1 MVNVSQVNSVM
12 DSLSSNFNS
21 YNSLINELSGSW
33 EGTSYD
39 NLVSKA
45 NEFSSEYFSTIQS
58 QLNSFA
64 EACSL
69 YSQYTE
75 YKEKKAIYQNKY
87 NIAISND
94 DDTNISFYI
103 NQMNMYQNKLLEL
116 KNHINSCLE
125 SASSVVLENNSVNKY
140 IQSAID
146 WIVATA
152 NDDTHGYSQVTRYGN
167 PNYDCSS
174 LVISAYEAAGVPV
187 KEAGAGYTGN
197 MRSAFTKVGFEWIP
211 GNPSME
217 DLQPG
222 DVLLNEATHT
232 EMYIGNGQ
240 NVGAHG
246 NLDGKDGDSS
256 GYEISITD
264 YYGTWE
270 GVLRYVGN
278 PEDGNLTI
286 NN

>member
-1 MVNVSQVNSVM
+1 MVNVSQVNSVI
-12 DSLSSNFNS
+12 DSLSSSFNS

-33 EGTSYD
+33 EGTSYE

-45 NEFSSEYFSTIQS
+45 NEFSSEYFSTIKS
-58 QLNSFA
+58 QLSSFA
-64 EACSL
+64 EACHL
-69 YSQYTE
+69 YSQYTD
-75 YKEKKAIYQNKY
+75 YKEKMNIYQSKY
-87 NIAISND
+87 NIAVSNND
-94 DDTNISFYI
+94 ESNISFYI
-103 NQMNMYQNKLLEL
+103 NQVTMYKNKLLEL
-116 KNHINSCLE
+116 KNHINNCLE

-146 WIVATA
+146 WIIATA

-174 LVISAYEAAGVPV
+174 LVISAYEAAGIPV

-197 MRSAFTKVGFEWIP
+197 MRNSFTKVGFEWIP

-217 DLQPG
+217 DLLPG
-222 DVLLNEATHT
+222 DVLLNENSHT

-264 YYGTWE
+264 YYGPWE
-270 GVLRYVGN
+270 GVLRYVGD
-278 PEDGNLTI
+278 PEEGNLTI